1 MMAELMG
8 YESRKQFLQKVVKLI
23 PKEASTVLDI
33 GCGVG
38 LVGSL
43 IVEQIPKASIVG
55 MDMSWH
61 MLTHQVS
68 SPNMTSSSL
77 VQARAPK
84 LPFKK
89 NSFDAVVAV
98 QFLSEVFCFSG
109 TEGFLDTI
117 KQVKRVLKEG
127 GVLVVLD
134 HQNPGEGSIELKLP
148 QDMIE
153 KLRLFQTLFQVRN
166 IAFEALPNSWTRITL
181 RDLYDF
187 LTKVW
192 SFGTALEEEEMQ
204 ESHTPFTGEEFSNL
218 LIQNGF
224 SVNCVDGV
232 VEFENYLGRYNIDIQ
247 QTASLP
253 NRYLIVSA
261 FYKE

>member
-1 MMAELMG
+1 MG
-8 YESRKQFLQKVVKLI
+8 EESRKRFLQKVVNLI
-23 PKEASTVLDI
+23 PKEAPSVLDL

-38 LVGSL
+38 LIRSL
-43 IVEQIPKASIVG
+43 IVEKIPEASIIG

-68 SPNMTSSSL
+68 SPKMISSSL
-77 VQARAPK
+77 VQGRAPK
-84 LPFKK
+84 IPFRKK
-89 NSFDAVVAV
+89 SFDAVIAV
-98 QFLSEVFCFSG
+98 QFLSEVFCFSD
-109 TEGFLDTI
+109 TEGFADTI

-127 GVLVVLD
+127 GVLIVLD
-134 HQNPGEGSIELKLP
+134 HQSPGEGDIELKLP
-148 QDMIE
+148 RNMIQ
-153 KLRLFQTLFQVRN
+153 KLKLFQTLFQVRN
-166 IAFEALPNSWTRITL
+166 IYFKALPNGWTRMPL

-224 SVNCVDGV
+224 SVNSLDGA
-232 VEFENYLGRYNIDIQ
+232 VEFENYLRSYNIDIQ
-247 QTASLP
+247 RKISLP
-253 NRYLIVSA
+253 NRFLIVSA
-261 FYKE
+261 FNKD